1 MSRPIGA
8 AVAGTG
14 SCLPSRAVSNAVF
27 AETLDTSDDWIRSRT
42 GIRERRFAGPG
53 ETAATLG
60 TAAARQAL
68 AAAGLRPAD
77 LDLIVCGTVTPDLLC
92 PSAACLIQA
101 ALGCRPVP
109 AFDVSAAC
117 SGFLYALAVAEK

>member
-14 SCLPSRAVSNAVF
+14 SGLPPRAVPNAEF
-27 AETLDTSDDWIRSRT
+27 ARTLDTSDEWIRSRT

-60 TAAARQAL
+60 AAAARRAL
-68 AAAGLRPAD
+68 TAAGLTPAD
-77 LDLIVCGTVTPDLLC
+77 LDLIVCATVTPDLLC
-92 PSAACLIQA
+92 PAAACLIQA
-101 ALGCRPVP
+101 ALGCRGGHVHQIWQ
-109 AFDVSAAC
+109 
-117 SGFLYALAVAEK
+117 E